1 MTKTHARPTW
11 LSFCNPR
18 LLPTSLRVPCGLFNL
33 LNSAPGGRSLGF
45 GARGGGGGSIPR
57 DSARFRA
64 IPGLRKT
71 RPIFFGIASIPS
83 IPFDSARILGK
94 IRRIR
99 GYF

>member
-45 GARGGGGGSIPR
+45 GARGGRGV

-71 RPIFFGIASIPS
+71 RPTFFGIASIPS
-83 IPFDSARILGK
+83 IPFDSARILGE